1 MDESQSQLSKVWRLT
16 VMKTSQRSAVDNGA
30 SPFETGTPS
39 PVWNQEVCTSLI
51 SQLWE
56 LRVAML
62 AREARMQAML
72 DEVLPRHRDSAR
84 NLIHYLSLR
93 SVDLRGLQEQLAWLG
108 LSSLGRAESHV
119 LASLDKVLGLLHQL
133 TKQAWQDRS
142 AEEPLGRISSRA
154 LLAQNT
160 LNLLGD
166 VPKERSVRIMVTLP
180 SEAASDV
187 SVVRDLVAAGM
198 DIARINC
205 AHDGPAQWRAM
216 AAHVRKLAKKA
227 RRSVKVLMDLGG
239 PKIRTGDIPPGPAV
253 LKLKPGKDDF
263 GNVFRPARL
272 GLQVMG
278 ERERLKDVDASIGVW
293 GDWLRR
299 LKLGSSIELT
309 DARGAKRHLL
319 VTQCGE
325 LGVVAECLRTCYIT
339 PETVLHLAN
348 NNGKKKHSSLVCHI
362 EHQPGVLCLKV
373 GDRLHLVRE
382 GLDHLVSHEA
392 PEVDQLLATARVPC
406 TLPQVI
412 VQLKVGER
420 IWFDDGR
427 IGGVI
432 RETSDQSV
440 EVEITHAR
448 EGGERLA
455 ADKGINLPDSQLDLP
470 ALTEKDILDL
480 ETVAQEADM
489 VGLSFVQK
497 PEDVALLRTHLN
509 RLKRGDMGLVLK
521 IETLQGFENLPEL
534 MLAAMAS
541 ESSGIMIARGDLAVE
556 CGFERMA
563 EVQEE
568 ILCCAEAA
576 HMPVIWATQVLESL
590 AKNGLPSRAEIS
602 DAGLGVRAE
611 CVMLNKGPFIVD
623 AIRTLDDIL
632 RRMAGHQN
640 KKRPLLRALRAW
652 GGGSAEQSDKNG
664 QIAATKKLLHCQ
676 PDGA

>member
-1 MDESQSQLSKVWRLT
+1 
-16 VMKTSQRSAVDNGA
+16 MKTSQKRIDELNLSH
-30 SPFETGTPS
+30 GTDAAPL
-39 PVWNQEVCTSLI
+39 PVWNQEVCASLI
-51 SQLWE
+51 SQLWG

-62 AREARMQAML
+62 ARESHMRSEL
-72 DEVLPRHRDSAR
+72 DAVLPAHRDSAR
-84 NLIHYLSLR
+84 NLVHYLSLR
-93 SVDLRGLQEQLAWLG
+93 AVDLRGIQEQLAWLG

-133 TKQAWQDRS
+133 THQAWLDKS
-142 AEEPLGRISSRA
+142 AEEPLGRTSSRA
-154 LLAQNT
+154 LLEHNT
-160 LNLLGD
+160 LRLLGD

-180 SEAASDV
+180 SNAATDV
-187 SVVRDLVAAGM
+187 SVLRDLIAAGM

-205 AHDGPAQWRAM
+205 AHDGPEEWRAM
-216 AAHVRKLAKKA
+216 ASQVRKLAKKA
-227 RRSVKVLMDLGG
+227 RRQVKVLMDLGG
-239 PKIRTGDIPPGPAV
+239 PKIRTGDIQPGPAV

-263 GNVFRPARL
+263 GHVFRPARL
-272 GLQVMG
+272 GLQAMG
-278 ERERLKDVDASIGVW
+278 EREPLKDVDASIGVW
-293 GDWLRR
+293 EDWLRR
-299 LKLGSSIELT
+299 LKVGSSIELT

-319 VTQCGE
+319 VAQCSGQ
-325 LGVVAECLRTCYIT
+325 GVVAECLRTCYIT
-339 PETVLHLAN
+339 PETVLHLAHP
-348 NNGKKKHSSLVCHI
+348 NGKKMHSSLVCHI
-362 EHQPGVLCLKV
+362 EHQPGVLRLKV

-382 GLDHLVSHEA
+382 GLDHLVSSDE
-392 PEVDQLLATARVPC
+392 PDVDHLLASARVPC
-406 TLPQVI
+406 TLPQVFSQ
-412 VQLKVGER
+412 VKVGER

-432 RETSDQSV
+432 REATSQSV

-470 ALTEKDILDL
+470 ALTDKDIQDL

-489 VGLSFVQK
+489 VGLSFVQR
-497 PEDVALLRTHLN
+497 PEDVALLRSHLQ
-509 RLKRGDMGLVLK
+509 RLKRDDMGLVLK

-541 ESSGIMIARGDLAVE
+541 ASNGIMIARGDLAVE

-576 HMPVIWATQVLESL
+576 HIPVIWATQVLESM
-590 AKNGLPSRAEIS
+590 AKTGLPSRAEIS

-611 CVMLNKGPFIVD
+611 CVMLNKGPFINE

-652 GGGSAEQSDKNG
+652 QGGSAVLSRDKG
-664 QIAATKKLLHCQ
+664 APGLAPKKSQ
-676 PDGA
+676 AMAS